1 MALHLRKLMLASA
14 IVSLVACSGDDGET
28 GPQGATGPQGPAG
41 MDGTNGTNG
50 VDGAPGQDA
59 ASSTISLSLL
69 GRYETGEFDESA
81 AEIVSFDPTT
91 QQAFVV
97 NANSGQ
103 IDVLDLSAP
112 EAPTLVMSLD
122 LAADIAAAVAAV
134 ASADDLGAAN
144 SVSVYGN
151 TVAVA
156 VEADTKQDNG
166 YVAFYQTDGTFLSAV
181 EVGALPDMLTFNKD
195 GSKVVVA
202 NEGEPN
208 GDYSVDP
215 EGSVSI
221 IDMTAGAGSLTN
233 ADVTAV
239 SFADFN
245 VGGSR
250 AAEIS
255 DDVRISSKSASV
267 AQDLEPE
274 YVAISEDNTTAWVA
288 MQENNALAVI
298 DLSDNSIDTILGLS
312 FKDHSILG
320 NELDVSNRDDAIIIE
335 NWPVR
340 GLYMPDTIDSYAFNG
355 VNYIVTAN
363 EGDAREYLT
372 DAADEADCTT
382 QGGFDFDDGD
392 CFHYLDEIRVK
403 DIYETVD
410 PTETAALA
418 SVFDLANVDRYAYGA
433 DIEEQLAALT
443 SDEYLGRIK
452 VVANMGVTGCT
463 VDTFATTGQPSE
475 GCVYE
480 NLYTYGARSF
490 SIWNGETGER
500 VFDSGNDFE
509 LITANR
515 LGYDGFNST
524 NDENGS
530 DDRSDDKG
538 PEPEAIEIAKINGK
552 TYGFIGLERVGG
564 IMVYDITN
572 PEAASFVQYI
582 STRDYTVDIE
592 ALVDAGDFSAAGD
605 LGPESILFVSAA
617 DSPNGE
623 PLLIVGNEVSGTTAI
638 FRVNEIITT
647 ATAP

>member
-1 MALHLRKLMLASA
+1 MTLHFRKVLLASA
-14 IVSLVACSGDDGET
+14 IATLVACSGNDGDT
-28 GPQGATGPQGPAG
+28 GPQGDTGAQGPAG
-41 MDGTNGTNG
+41 ANGTNGTNG
-50 VDGAPGQDA
+50 TPGQDA
-59 ASSTISLSLL
+59 ANSTIALSLL
-69 GRYETGEFDESA
+69 GRYETGEFGESA
-81 AEIVSFDPTT
+81 AEIVSFDPST

-97 NANSGQ
+97 NANSGEV
-103 IDVLDLSAP
+103 DVLNLSNPA
-112 EAPTLVMSLD
+112 APTLVMSLD
-122 LAADIAAAVAAV
+122 LATDIAAAVAAV

-144 SVSVYGN
+144 SVSVYGDV
-151 TVAVA
+151 VAVA

-166 YVAFYQTDGTFLSAV
+166 YVAFYQTNGTFLSAV
-181 EVGALPDMLTFNKD
+181 EVGALPDMLTFNQD
-195 GSKVVVA
+195 GSKVIVA

-208 GDYSVDP
+208 GDYSNDP

-221 IDMTAGAGSLTN
+221 IDMSAGAASLTN
-233 ADVTAV
+233 ADVTNLG
-239 SFADFN
+239 FTDFN
-245 VGGSR
+245 AGGSR
-250 AAEIS
+250 EAEIA

-274 YVAISEDNTTAWVA
+274 YVAVSEDNTIAWVA

-298 DLSDNSIDTILGLS
+298 DLTDNSIDTILGLS
-312 FKDHSILG
+312 YKDHSLPG
-320 NELDVSNRDDAIIIE
+320 NELDVSNRDDAIIVE

-340 GLYMPDTIDSYAFNG
+340 GLFMPDTIDSYEFNG
-355 VNYIVTAN
+355 VNYVLTAN
-363 EGDAREYLT
+363 EGDGREYLT

-410 PTETAALA
+410 PTETAPL
-418 SVFDLANVDRYAYGA
+418 SDVFDLANVDRYAYGA
-433 DIEEQLAALT
+433 DIEAQLEVLT
-443 SDEYLGRIK
+443 SDEYLGRVK
-452 VVANMGVTGCT
+452 VIANMGVSDCT

-480 NLYTYGARSF
+480 SLYTYGARSF

-515 LGYDGFNST
+515 LGFDAFNAS
-524 NDENGS
+524 NDENSG

-538 PEPEAIEIAKINGK
+538 PEPEAIEIARINGK
-552 TYGFIGLERVGG
+552 TYAFIGLERVGG

-572 PEAASFVQYI
+572 PETSSFVQYI
-582 STRDYTVDIE
+582 TTRDYSVDIE
-592 ALVDAGDFSAAGD
+592 ELVDGGDFSAAGD
-605 LGPESILFVSAA
+605 LGPESILFVSAS

-623 PLLIVGNEVSGTTAI
+623 PLLLVGNEVSGTTAI
-638 FRVNEIITT
+638 FQISEIITT
-647 ATAP
+647 ASAQ